1 MLSNQSAAANTKIKY
16 DGALTIATGES
27 RKEMNW
33 KNRELLWSELVSRLS
48 RTTRTAET
56 HEEYRKMTKA
66 QQDNTKDV
74 GGFVGGALKGG
85 RRKADAVV
93 WRQLLTLDAD
103 YVKGDFWAAVE
114 VFFDFSCLIYG
125 THSHSPERPRLRLVI
140 PLSRPVTPDEY
151 PALGRKIA
159 AGIGIDFFDDTTYE
173 PHRLMYWPS
182 TAQDGEFVFRF
193 QDGPWLDPDQ
203 VLAQYPDWRDPS
215 YWPESSRVQQRRQK
229 LADRQGDPTAKPGLV
244 GAFCRTYAVEEAIE
258 TFLGDVYEPCGEG
271 RYTYTPGS
279 TAGGLVVY
287 DEGKFVYSHHGTDPV
302 SGRLVNA
309 FDLVRLHRYGELDDD
324 AVDGTPTNKL
334 PSYLAML
341 DLVRHC
347 PAVKVTMGQERL
359 AAAMS
364 EFSSAEEIE
373 DGGEWLTKLETDRK
387 GKYLATIDNVKLIL
401 ENDPLLKGNIGLN
414 EFANSPV
421 VLGNLPWHQV
431 ENVADGDR
439 WKDSDDAALRHYVE
453 TIYGIATPTKISDAL
468 AIVQEKHRAH
478 PVKKYL
484 SYLTWDGVPRLDTLL
499 IDYLGAEDSEYVKT
513 VTRKAFAGA
522 VARIYQP
529 GIKFDYMLVMVGPQG
544 IGKSLILKKLGQ
556 KWFSDSI
563 TTVLGKEA
571 YEQLQGAW
579 IIEMSELAATRK
591 AETESIKQFVSKQE
605 DIYRVAYGRRVS
617 RFPRQCVFFGT
628 TNDQEFLRD
637 KTGNRRFWPVDVG
650 AGERK
655 KSLWKDMDQNEIDQ
669 VWAEAVQ
676 VWKKGERLWL
686 DPKMENEAMQR
697 QERHTEE
704 SSKAGLVREYLNTL
718 LPANWDDLDLG
729 ARRRYIHGTEFGE
742 GPEGTVQRDR
752 VCAMEI
758 WVELFE
764 GDAKQLHPM
773 QAREINDIL
782 RRISG
787 WKPYTGGDGRLR
799 FGKLYGLQRAFI
811 RDGISI
817 N

>member
-1 MLSNQSAAANTKIKY
+1 MSQLDPATTPKQLKY
-16 DGALTIATGES
+16 DGTLTIATGRS
-27 RKEMNW
+27 RKETSW
-33 KNRELLWSELVSRLS
+33 KNREMLWSELVSRLS

-56 HEEYRKMTKA
+56 YAEYRKMTKA
-66 QQDNTKDV
+66 QQDNAKDV
-74 GGFVGGALKGG
+74 GGFVGGTLKGG
-85 RRKADAVV
+85 RRRADAVV
-93 WRQLLTLDAD
+93 WRQLLTLDVD
-103 YVKGDFWAAVE
+103 YVKGDLWASVE
-114 VFFDFSCLIYG
+114 VFFDFSCLVYS

-159 AGIGIDFFDDTTYE
+159 DSIGIDFFDDTTYE

-229 LADRQGDPTAKPGLV
+229 LADRQGDPTEKPGLV
-244 GAFCRTYAVEEAIE
+244 GAFCRTYSVEEAIE

-279 TAGGLVVY
+279 TTGGLVVY
-287 DEGKFVYSHHGTDPV
+287 DEGKFVYSHHGTDPI
-302 SGRLVNA
+302 GGLLVNA
-309 FDLVRLHRYGELDDD
+309 FDLIRLHKYGELDEE
-324 AVDGTPTNKL
+324 AKPGTPMVRM

-341 DLVRHC
+341 DFASANN
-347 PAVKVTMGQERL
+347 AVKITMGKERL
-359 AAAMS
+359 AEAKS
-364 EFSSAEEIE
+364 EFSGTEEALE
-373 DGGEWLTKLETDRK
+373 DDSQWLAKLETDRNGTYK
-387 GKYLATIDNVKLIL
+387 ATIDNVKLIL

-421 VLGNLPWHQV
+421 VVSDLPWHKV
-431 ENVADGDR
+431 ENLEDGDR
-439 WKDSDDAALRHYVE
+439 WKDSDDAALRHYIE
-453 TIYGIATPTKISDAL
+453 AIYCISAPAKVSDAL
-468 AIVQEKHRAH
+468 AIVQEKRRFH
-478 PVKKYL
+478 PVKNYL
-484 SYLTWDGVPRLDTLL
+484 KNLTWDGVPRLDNLL
-499 IDYLGAEDSEYVKT
+499 IDYLGAEDCEYVKT
-513 VTRKAFAGA
+513 ATRKTFAGA

-556 KWFSDSI
+556 RWFSDSI

-571 YEQLQGAW
+571 YEQLQGSW

-591 AETESIKQFVSKQE
+591 AETESIKQFISKQE
-605 DIYRVAYGRRVS
+605 DIYRVAYGRRAQ
-617 RFPRQCVFFGT
+617 RFPRQCIFIGT

-676 VWKKGERLWL
+676 VWKKGEQLWL
-686 DPKMENEAMQR
+686 EPDMEKEAMQR

-704 SSKAGLVREYLNTL
+704 SSKAGLVREYLETL

-729 ARRRYIHGTEFGE
+729 ARRRFIHGTEFGE
-742 GPEGTVQRDR
+742 GPKGTVQRDR

-782 RRISG
+782 RRLPG
-787 WKPYTGGDGRLR
+787 WRPYANGDGRLR

-811 RDGISI
+811 RA
-817 N
+817 